1 MVRLSQS
8 EHPPFTLYSIETGR
22 FRLDGGAMFGVVPKT
37 LWSRHIESDDKNRI
51 TMAMRSLLITSEATG
66 RVYLIDNGSGHK
78 FDDKFSSIYG
88 FDYAHSTLEGSLKQQ
103 GFDPSDITD
112 IIFTHLHFDHC
123 GGTTRLNEDGN
134 LEHVFGNASYWVVK
148 SHWETAMDPNAR
160 ERSSF
165 FPENLG
171 PISDPGR
178 LNLIEPGHIYEE
190 GLTNIV
196 MNGHTIG
203 QQLPVI
209 HLNGKRLIFVAD
221 LLPTHI
227 HIPLPWIM
235 GYDMY
240 PATTLEE
247 KEEFLAGCTDGKT
260 FLFFE
265 HDAGCEVG
273 TVVKEGKN
281 YRIGDKMTLDD
292 I

>member
-66 RVYLIDNGSGHK
+66 RVYLIDNGSGDK

-281 YRIGDKMTLDD
+281 YRIGDKMTLGD

>member
-1 MVRLSQS
+1 MVTLTKTG
-8 EHPPFTLYSIETGR
+8 HPPFTLYSIETGR
-22 FRLDGGAMFGVVPKT
+22 FQLDGGAMFGVVPKT
-37 LWSRHIESDDKNRI
+37 LWSRHIASDEKNRI
-51 TMAMRSLLITSEATG
+51 SMAMRCLLITSEATG
-66 RVYLIDNGSGHK
+66 RTYLIDNGSGHK
-78 FDDKFSSIYG
+78 FDEKFSSIYG
-88 FDYAHSTLEGSLKQQ
+88 FDYEHSTLEGSLKQQ
-103 GFDPSDITD
+103 GFRAADITD
-112 IIFTHLHFDHC
+112 VIFSHLHFDHC
-123 GGTTRLNEDGN
+123 GGSTRLNEEGH
-134 LEHVFGNASYWVVK
+134 LEHVFPNANYWVVK

-165 FPENLG
+165 FPENLV
-171 PISDPGR
+171 PISDSGR
-178 LNLIEPGHIYEE
+178 LNLIGPGHVYEE
-190 GLTNIV
+190 GLTNMV

-265 HDAGCEVG
+265 HDADCEVG

-281 YRIGDKMTLDD
+281 YHIGQKLTLGD